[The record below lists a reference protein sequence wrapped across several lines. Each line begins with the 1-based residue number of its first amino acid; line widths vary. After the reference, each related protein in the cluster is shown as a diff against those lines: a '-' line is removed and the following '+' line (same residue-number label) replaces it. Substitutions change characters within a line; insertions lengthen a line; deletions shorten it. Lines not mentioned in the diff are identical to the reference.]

1 MRLPLFIAGRYL
13 FARKSH
19 NVINIV
25 SLISAVGM
33 AVGTAALIIILSV
46 YNGFDSLVKSMLGA
60 VEPDLAVVPSSG
72 KFFVPDSP
80 VYDSLYRDGRILNMC
95 TVLQDNVF
103 VCYDGQQGTALAR
116 GVDSVYEQESPV
128 ADCVVSGEFRLHTG
142 ERPWAA
148 VGAGFASRMGINV
161 RFSAPL
167 ELYCPDKDA
176 VLSVVNPLAGV
187 NSVEIWPSCIVAV
200 NSGVDNNLVILP
212 REVMCSLLGCTDE
225 VSSVELRFTQQTPSK
240 ERRRFKKWLA
250 AQLGP
255 DFKVMD
261 RMEQN
266 PQLYKMLRYEKAA
279 VWLIMLF
286 VVLILCFSI
295 FGSLSMLIIE
305 KKEDLGILRSMGASK
320 ALVRRSMVLEG
331 WLITLLGMAAGVVS
345 GVGIC
350 LLQQYCGIVKMPGN
364 FVVDAYPV
372 LLDWGDVAF
381 SVIMISV
388 LGYLV
393 ALIPSSRLKQ

>member
-116 GVDSVYEQESPV
+116 GVDLVYEQESPV

-161 RFSAPL
+161 RFSAT
-167 ELYCPDKDA
+167 C
-176 VLSVVNPLAGV
+176 
-187 NSVEIWPSCIVAV
+187 
-200 NSGVDNNLVILP
+200 
-212 REVMCSLLGCTDE
+212 
-225 VSSVELRFTQQTPSK
+225 
-240 ERRRFKKWLA
+240 
-250 AQLGP
+250 
-255 DFKVMD
+255 
-261 RMEQN
+261 
-266 PQLYKMLRYEKAA
+266 
-279 VWLIMLF
+279 
-286 VVLILCFSI
+286 
-295 FGSLSMLIIE
+295 
-305 KKEDLGILRSMGASK
+305 
-320 ALVRRSMVLEG
+320 
-331 WLITLLGMAAGVVS
+331 
-345 GVGIC
+345 
-350 LLQQYCGIVKMPGN
+350 
-364 FVVDAYPV
+364 
-372 LLDWGDVAF
+372 
-381 SVIMISV
+381 
-388 LGYLV
+388 
-393 ALIPSSRLKQ
+393 